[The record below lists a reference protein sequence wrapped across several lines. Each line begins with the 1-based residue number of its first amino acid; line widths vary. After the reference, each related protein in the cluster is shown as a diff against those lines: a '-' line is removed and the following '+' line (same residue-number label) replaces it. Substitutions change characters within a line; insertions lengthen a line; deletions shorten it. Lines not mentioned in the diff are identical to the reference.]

1 MRITHSYVPKSRR
14 FGPSTPAQNGIS
26 MRLPGNAF
34 TLALVLILTTI
45 GCLPHV
51 QAQVSTPSA
60 VYTQVEGVT
69 EYRLSNGLRVLL
81 APDASK
87 PTTTVN
93 ITYLVGSRHENYGET
108 GMAHLLEHLVFK
120 GTPSRGNIMQELGKR
135 GMRFNGTTS
144 YDRTNYFETFAANDD
159 NLQWA
164 LEMEADRMVNSFIA
178 RKDLETEFS
187 VVRNEMEM
195 GENNPRRTLWKYMAA
210 TAYDWHNYGKS
221 TIGARSDVENVRIEN
236 LQAFYRQYYQPDN
249 AVLIITGKLDTAKT
263 LVLVER
269 YFGAIAKPARTLPN
283 TYTRDPVQQG
293 AREVSVKRVGDT
305 QLAAVLYHTA
315 AASHPDA
322 VAMEALAEILA
333 DTPNGRLHKEL
344 VEKNK
349 AVSIA
354 PWNFSL
360 TEPGYI
366 VFMAELG
373 KEQSISDL
381 RTGLQTHLENIKTQ
395 PVTEQELQRAKTS
408 MMVGFDDTM
417 NDPQRLAMQLSESVA
432 NGDWRLFFW
441 ERDRVESLTV
451 AQVQAAAENYF
462 KESNRTFGQFI
473 PTAAPER
480 SVIPESVD
488 VAALLANYQGRKAVD
503 AGENFDASPANIG
516 KRTLRST
523 LPGGMQMAL
532 LSKTTRGQT
541 VSGQLQLDFGD
552 AQSLQGQ
559 ATVSGLTARML
570 MRGAGTL
577 SRAALSSRLDELKA
591 KISVDGGGSSLNV
604 SFETVR
610 QHLPQVL
617 DIVRD
622 IVRAPMLL
630 PAEFELLRKE
640 RITQIESQ
648 RSDPQAMASQALRRA
663 LDNYP
668 AGDVRKVLS
677 FDEIL
682 ANLRAA
688 SAQDVQSFY
697 QDFYGASHAMLTM
710 VGDFDAAAV
719 QAQSQALWGDWRNA
733 KPYTRLGK
741 NAYSASPTRL
751 MLATPDKPNA
761 MYLAALPLSLRD
773 DAPDYIAL
781 AIGNRVLGGG
791 SNNRLEERLRQKEG
805 ISYSA
810 GSQLSASSFDPV
822 AELILYAIH
831 APQNLARLQSALREE
846 TERLVRDGISAQEL
860 TDAKKSMLEEAKIS
874 LAQDGALSGT
884 LLGQLSTGR
893 TMDYTAQRLAK
904 IEATS
909 LDEVNAA
916 IRKYMDW
923 NRLVHVHAG
932 DFAGAGKAAAQ

>member
-1 MRITHSYVPKSRR
+1 MALASLLAMYA
-14 FGPSTPAQNGIS
+14 PAQ
-26 MRLPGNAF
+26 
-34 TLALVLILTTI
+34 
-45 GCLPHV
+45 
-51 QAQVSTPSA
+51 AQSA
-60 VYTQVEGVT
+60 AQRTTQVEGIS
-69 EYRLSNGLRVLL
+69 EYRLPNGLRILL

-263 LVLVER
+263 LALVER
-269 YFGAIAKPARTLPN
+269 YFGTIPKPTRSLTM

-315 AASHPDA
+315 AASHPDS
-322 VAMEALAEILA
+322 VAMEALTEILA

-373 KEQSISDL
+373 KEQSVSEL
-381 RTGLQTHLENIKTQ
+381 RTGLQEALENIKAR

-408 MMVGFDDTM
+408 LMVGFDDTM
-417 NDPQRLAMQLSESVA
+417 NDPQRLAMQLSESTA

-441 ERDRVESLTV
+441 ERDRLEALTV
-451 AQVQAAAENYF
+451 QQVQAVAENYF

-480 SVIPESVD
+480 SVIPEPVD
-488 VAALLANYQGRKAVD
+488 VAALLANYQGRKAVN
-503 AGENFDASPANIG
+503 AGENFDASPTNIG

-541 VSGQLQLDFGD
+541 VNGQLQLDFGD
-552 AQSLQGQ
+552 VQSLQGK
-559 ATVSGLTARML
+559 ATVSALTARML

-648 RSDPQAMASQALRRA
+648 RSDPQAMASQALRKA

-688 SAQDVQSFY
+688 SAQDVQRFH
-697 QDFYGASHAMLTM
+697 QDFYGASHAKLTM

-719 QAQSQALWGDWRNA
+719 QSQSQALWGDWRSA

-741 NAYSASPTRL
+741 VAYSASPARL

-831 APQNLARLQSALREE
+831 APQNLARLQNALREE
-846 TERLVRDGISAQEL
+846 TERLVRDGITAQEL
-860 TDAKKSMLEEAKIS
+860 ADAKKSMLEEAKIS

-909 LDEVNAA
+909 LDEVNTA

-923 NRLVHVHAG
+923 TRLVQVHAG
-932 DFAGAGKAAAQ
+932 DFAAADKAPAK

>member
-1 MRITHSYVPKSRR
+1 
-14 FGPSTPAQNGIS
+14 
-26 MRLPGNAF
+26 MRLLIRLPSILVFFSPLVHAPAWSQSGPAS
-34 TLALVLILTTI
+34 TGLAQL
-45 GCLPHV
+45 
-51 QAQVSTPSA
+51 
-60 VYTQVEGVT
+60 YTQVEGVS
-69 EYRLSNGLRVLL
+69 EYRLPNGLRVLL

-120 GTPSRGNIMQELGKR
+120 GTPARGNIMQELGKR

-210 TAYDWHNYGKS
+210 TAYDWHNYGKP

-249 AVLIITGKLDTAKT
+249 AALVITGKLDVSKT
-263 LVLVER
+263 LALVER
-269 YFGAIAKPARTLPN
+269 YFGAIPKPARSLPV

-322 VAMEALAEILA
+322 VAMEALSEILA

-344 VEKNK
+344 IEKNK

-373 KEQSISDL
+373 KEQSIANL
-381 RTGLQTHLENIKTQ
+381 RSTMQEVLENIKTQ
-395 PVTEQELQRAKTS
+395 AITEQELQRAKTS
-408 MMVGFDDTM
+408 LMVGFDDTM

-432 NGDWRLFFW
+432 SGDWRLFFLG
-441 ERDRVESLTV
+441 RDRLEALTV
-451 AQVQAAAENYF
+451 QQVQAAAENYF

-480 SVIPESVD
+480 SVIPEPVD
-488 VAALLANYQGRKAVD
+488 VVALLANYQGRKAVD

-523 LPGGMQMAL
+523 LPGGMQLAL
-532 LSKTTRGQT
+532 LSKSTRGQT

-559 ATVSGLTARML
+559 ATISALTARML

-591 KISVDGGGSSLNV
+591 KISVDGGGSSVNV

-622 IVRAPMLL
+622 IVRAPMLQ

-648 RSDPQAMASQALRRA
+648 RSDPQAMASQAMRKA

-688 SAQDVQSFY
+688 SVQEVQRFY
-697 QDFYGASHAMLTM
+697 QDFYGASHAKLTL
-710 VGDFDAAAV
+710 VGEFDTVAV
-719 QAQSQALWGDWRNA
+719 QAQSQALWGDWRSA
-733 KPYTRLGK
+733 KTYTRLTK

-751 MLATPDKPNA
+751 MLAAPDKPNA
-761 MYLAALPLSLRD
+761 MYLAALPLELRD
-773 DAPDYIAL
+773 DAPDFIAL
-781 AIGNRVLGGG
+781 ALGNRVLGGG

-810 GSQLSASSFDPV
+810 GSQLSASSFEPV
-822 AELILYAIH
+822 ADLILVAIH
-831 APQNLARLQSALREE
+831 APQNLARLQIAIREE
-846 TERLVRDGISAQEL
+846 TERLVRDGVTAQEL
-860 TDAKKSMLEEAKIS
+860 DDAKKSMLESSKIS
-874 LAQDGALSGT
+874 LAQDGALSGM
-884 LLGQLSTGR
+884 LLGQLTTGR
-893 TMDYTAQRLAK
+893 SMDYTAQRLAK

-909 LDEVNAA
+909 LEEVNAA

-923 NRLVHVHAG
+923 SRLVQVHAG

>member
-1 MRITHSYVPKSRR
+1 MRLLYRLPCLLLCVGLLLHA
-14 FGPSTPAQNGIS
+14 PAQSQSG
-26 MRLPGNAF
+26 PA
-34 TLALVLILTTI
+34 
-45 GCLPHV
+45 
-51 QAQVSTPSA
+51 STAASKL
-60 VYTQVEGVT
+60 YTQVEGVS
-69 EYRLSNGLRVLL
+69 EYRLPNGLRVLL
-81 APDASK
+81 APDDSK
-87 PTTTVN
+87 PTTTIN

-120 GTPSRGNIMQELGKR
+120 GTPSRGNIMQELGKL

-159 NLQWA
+159 NLHWA

-178 RKDLETEFS
+178 RNDLETEFS

-249 AVLIITGKLDTAKT
+249 AVLIITGKVDVAKT
-263 LVLVER
+263 LALVER
-269 YFGAIAKPARTLPN
+269 YFGTIPKPTRSLTM

-305 QLAAVLYHTA
+305 QLAAMLYHTA

-322 VAMEALAEILA
+322 VAMEALSEILA

-366 VFMAELG
+366 VFMAELS
-373 KEQSISDL
+373 KEQSIADL
-381 RTGLQTHLENIKTQ
+381 RTALQTGLENIKAQ

-408 MMVGFDDTM
+408 LMLGFDDTM

-432 NGDWRLFFW
+432 HGDWRLFFW
-441 ERDRVESLTV
+441 ERDRIESLTV
-451 AQVQAAAENYF
+451 QQVQAAAENYF

-480 SVIPESVD
+480 SVIPEPLD
-488 VAALLANYQGRKAVD
+488 VAGLLANYQGRKAVD

-516 KRTLRST
+516 KRTLRRT
-523 LPGGMQMAL
+523 LPGGLQMAL

-552 AQSLQGQ
+552 AQSLQGK

-648 RSDPQAMASQALRRA
+648 RSDPQAMASQALRKA

-668 AGDVRKVLS
+668 TGDVRKVLS

-688 SAQDVQSFY
+688 SVQDVQRFY
-697 QDFYGASHAMLTM
+697 QDFYGASHAKLTM
-710 VGDFDAAAV
+710 VGDFDTAAV
-719 QAQSQALWGDWRNA
+719 QAQSQALWGDWRST
-733 KPYTRLGK
+733 KPYTRLDK
-741 NAYSASPTRL
+741 NAYSASPARL

-810 GSQLSASSFDPV
+810 GSQLSASSFEPV
-822 AELILYAIH
+822 ADLILVAIH
-831 APQNLARLQSALREE
+831 APQNLARLQTAIREE
-846 TERLVRDGISAQEL
+846 TDRLVRDGVTAQEL
-860 TDAKKSMLEEAKIS
+860 DDAKKALLESSKIS

-909 LDEVNAA
+909 LEEVNAA

-923 NRLVHVHAG
+923 SRLVHVHAG
-932 DFAGAGKAAAQ
+932 DFAGADKAAAQ

>member
-1 MRITHSYVPKSRR
+1 MRLLSRLTCLLL
-14 FGPSTPAQNGIS
+14 FVNLLIHTPAQSQSGPVS
-26 MRLPGNAF
+26 AGA
-34 TLALVLILTTI
+34 
-45 GCLPHV
+45 
-51 QAQVSTPSA
+51 AQL
-60 VYTQVEGVT
+60 YTQVEGVS

-87 PTTTVN
+87 PTMTVN

-164 LEMEADRMVNSFIA
+164 LEMEADRMVNSYIA
-178 RKDLETEFS
+178 LKDLDTEFS

-210 TAYDWHNYGKS
+210 TAYDWHNYGKP
-221 TIGARSDVENVRIEN
+221 TIGARTDVENVRIEN

-249 AVLIITGKLDTAKT
+249 AVLVITGKLDVSKT
-263 LVLVER
+263 LSLVER
-269 YFGAIAKPARTLPN
+269 YFGAIPKPARTLPV
-283 TYTRDPVQQG
+283 TYTRDAVQQG

-322 VAMEALAEILA
+322 VAMEALSDILA

-360 TEPGYI
+360 KEPGYI
-366 VFMAELG
+366 IFMAELG
-373 KEQSISDL
+373 KEQSITDL
-381 RTGLQTHLENIKTQ
+381 RAGLQEALENIKAQ

-408 MMVGFDDTM
+408 LMVGFDDTM
-417 NDPQRLAMQLSESVA
+417 NDPQRLAMQLSESA
-432 NGDWRLFFW
+432 ASGDWRLLFW
-441 ERDRVESLTV
+441 ERDRLESLT
-451 AQVQAAAENYF
+451 AQQVQAVAENYF

-480 SVIPESVD
+480 SVIPEQVD
-488 VAALLANYQGRKAVD
+488 VAALLANYQGRAAVN

-523 LPGGMQMAL
+523 LPGGMQLAL
-532 LSKTTRGQT
+532 LPKTTRGQT

-552 AQSLQGQ
+552 VQSLQGQ
-559 ATVSGLTARML
+559 ATVSALTARML

-577 SRAALSSRLDELKA
+577 NRAALSSRLDELKA
-591 KISVDGGGSSLNV
+591 KISVDGGGSSVNV

-622 IVRAPMLL
+622 IVRAPMLQ
-630 PAEFELLRKE
+630 PAEFDQLRKE

-648 RSDPQAMASQALRRA
+648 RSDPQAMASQAMRKA
-663 LDNYP
+663 LDNYA
-668 AGDVRKVLS
+668 AGDVRKALS
-677 FDEIL
+677 VDEIL
-682 ANLRAA
+682 ANLRAT
-688 SAQDVQSFY
+688 SLQDVQRFY
-697 QDFYGASHAMLTM
+697 QDFYGASHAKLTM
-710 VGDFDAAAV
+710 VGEFDAAAV
-719 QAQSQALWGDWRNA
+719 QAQSQALWGDWRSS
-733 KPYTRLGK
+733 KPYTRLTK
-741 NAYSASPTRL
+741 NTYSASPARL
-751 MLATPDKPNA
+751 MLAAPDKPNA
-761 MYLAALPLSLRD
+761 MYLAALPLNLRD
-773 DAPDYIAL
+773 DSPDYIAL
-781 AIGNRVLGGG
+781 ALGNRVLGGG

-810 GSQLSASSFDPV
+810 GSQLSASSFEPV
-822 AELILYAIH
+822 ADLILYAIH
-831 APQNLARLQSALREE
+831 APQNLARLQTALREE
-846 TERLVRDGISAQEL
+846 TERLVRDGITAQEL
-860 TDAKKSMLEEAKIS
+860 DDAKKAMLESSKIS

-909 LDEVNAA
+909 LEEVNAA

-923 NRLVHVHAG
+923 SRLVQVHAG
-932 DFAGAGKAAAQ
+932 DFAGAGKATAQ

>member
-1 MRITHSYVPKSRR
+1 
-14 FGPSTPAQNGIS
+14 
-26 MRLPGNAF
+26 MRLLIRLPSILVFFSPLVHAPAWSQSGPAS
-34 TLALVLILTTI
+34 TGLAQL
-45 GCLPHV
+45 
-51 QAQVSTPSA
+51 
-60 VYTQVEGVT
+60 YTQVEGVS
-69 EYRLSNGLRVLL
+69 EYRLPNGLRVLL

-120 GTPSRGNIMQELGKR
+120 GTPARGNIMQELGKR

-210 TAYDWHNYGKS
+210 TAYDWHNYGKP

-249 AVLIITGKLDTAKT
+249 AALVITGKLDVSKT
-263 LVLVER
+263 LALVER
-269 YFGAIAKPARTLPN
+269 YFGAIPKPARSLPV

-322 VAMEALAEILA
+322 VAMEALSEILA

-344 VEKNK
+344 IEKNK

-373 KEQSISDL
+373 KEQSIANL
-381 RTGLQTHLENIKTQ
+381 RSTMQEVLENIKTQ
-395 PVTEQELQRAKTS
+395 AITEQELQRAKTS
-408 MMVGFDDTM
+408 LMVGFDDTM

-432 NGDWRLFFW
+432 SGDWRLFFLG
-441 ERDRVESLTV
+441 RDRLEALTV
-451 AQVQAAAENYF
+451 QQVQAAAENYF

-480 SVIPESVD
+480 SVIPEPVD
-488 VAALLANYQGRKAVD
+488 VVALLANYQGRKAVD

-523 LPGGMQMAL
+523 LPGGMQLAL
-532 LSKTTRGQT
+532 LSKSTRGQT

-559 ATVSGLTARML
+559 ATISALTARML

-591 KISVDGGGSSLNV
+591 KISVDGGGSSVNV

-622 IVRAPMLL
+622 IVRAPMLQ

-648 RSDPQAMASQALRRA
+648 RSDPQAMASQAMRKA

-688 SAQDVQSFY
+688 SVQEVQRFY
-697 QDFYGASHAMLTM
+697 QDFYGASHAKLTL
-710 VGDFDAAAV
+710 VGEFETAAV
-719 QAQSQALWGDWRNA
+719 QAQSQALWGDWRSA
-733 KPYTRLGK
+733 KTYTRLTK

-751 MLATPDKPNA
+751 MLAAPDKPNA
-761 MYLAALPLSLRD
+761 MYLAALPLELRD
-773 DAPDYIAL
+773 DAPDFIAL
-781 AIGNRVLGGG
+781 ALGNRVLGGG

-810 GSQLSASSFDPV
+810 GSQLSASSFEPV
-822 AELILYAIH
+822 ADLILVAIH
-831 APQNLARLQSALREE
+831 APQNLARLQIAIREE
-846 TERLVRDGISAQEL
+846 TERLVRDGVTAQEL
-860 TDAKKSMLEEAKIS
+860 DDAKKSMLESSKIS
-874 LAQDGALSGT
+874 LAQDGALSGM
-884 LLGQLSTGR
+884 LLGQLTTGR
-893 TMDYTAQRLAK
+893 SMDYTAQRLAK

-909 LDEVNAA
+909 LEEVNAA

-923 NRLVHVHAG
+923 SRLVQVHAG

>member
-1 MRITHSYVPKSRR
+1 MERTGVWNFPSPSLTAEFVMRLLSRLTCLLL
-14 FGPSTPAQNGIS
+14 FVNLLIHTPAQSQSG
-26 MRLPGNAF
+26 P
-34 TLALVLILTTI
+34 
-45 GCLPHV
+45 
-51 QAQVSTPSA
+51 VSTGA
-60 VYTQVEGVT
+60 AQLYTQVEGVS

-87 PTTTVN
+87 PTMTVN

-144 YDRTNYFETFAANDD
+144 YDRTNYFETFVANDD

-164 LEMEADRMVNSFIA
+164 LEMEADRMVNSYIA
-178 RKDLETEFS
+178 LKDLDTEFS

-210 TAYDWHNYGKS
+210 TAYDWHNYGKP
-221 TIGARSDVENVRIEN
+221 TIGARTDVENVRIEN

-249 AVLIITGKLDTAKT
+249 AVLVITGKLDVSKT
-263 LVLVER
+263 LSLVER
-269 YFGAIAKPARTLPN
+269 YFGAIPKPARTLPV
-283 TYTRDPVQQG
+283 TYTRDAVQQG

-322 VAMEALAEILA
+322 VAMEALSDILA

-360 TEPGYI
+360 KEPGYI
-366 VFMAELG
+366 IFMAELG
-373 KEQSISDL
+373 KEQSIADL
-381 RTGLQTHLENIKTQ
+381 RAGLQEALENIKAQ

-408 MMVGFDDTM
+408 LMVGFDDTM
-417 NDPQRLAMQLSESVA
+417 NDPQRLAMQLSESA
-432 NGDWRLFFW
+432 ASGDWRLLFW
-441 ERDRVESLTV
+441 ERDRLEALT
-451 AQVQAAAENYF
+451 AQQVQAAAENYF

-480 SVIPESVD
+480 SVIPEQVD
-488 VAALLANYQGRKAVD
+488 VAALLANYQGRAAVN

-523 LPGGMQMAL
+523 LPGGMQLAL
-532 LSKTTRGQT
+532 LPKTTRGQT

-552 AQSLQGQ
+552 VQSLQGQ
-559 ATVSGLTARML
+559 ATVSALTARML

-577 SRAALSSRLDELKA
+577 NRAALSSRLDELKA
-591 KISVDGGGSSLNV
+591 KISVDGGSSSVNV

-630 PAEFELLRKE
+630 PAEFEQLRKE

-648 RSDPQAMASQALRRA
+648 RSDPQAMASQAMRKA
-663 LDNYP
+663 LDNYA
-668 AGDVRKVLS
+668 AGDVRKALS
-677 FDEIL
+677 VDEIL
-682 ANLRAA
+682 ANLRAT
-688 SAQDVQSFY
+688 SLQDVQRFY
-697 QDFYGASHAMLTM
+697 QDFYGASHAKLTM
-710 VGDFDAAAV
+710 VGEFDAAAV
-719 QAQSQALWGDWRNA
+719 QAQSQALWGDWRSS
-733 KPYTRLGK
+733 KPYTRLTK
-741 NAYSASPTRL
+741 NTYSASPARL
-751 MLATPDKPNA
+751 MLAAPDKPNA
-761 MYLAALPLSLRD
+761 MYLAALPLNLRD
-773 DAPDYIAL
+773 DSPEYIAL
-781 AIGNRVLGGG
+781 ALGNRVLGGG

-810 GSQLSASSFDPV
+810 GSQLSASSFEPV
-822 AELILYAIH
+822 ADLILYAIH
-831 APQNLARLQSALREE
+831 APQNLARLQTALREE
-846 TERLVRDGISAQEL
+846 TERLVRDGITAQEL
-860 TDAKKSMLEEAKIS
+860 DDAKKAMLESSKIS

-893 TMDYTAQRLAK
+893 TMEYTAQRLAK

-909 LDEVNAA
+909 LEDVNAA

-923 NRLVHVHAG
+923 SRLVQVHAG
-932 DFAGAGKAAAQ
+932 DFSGAGKATAQ

>member
-1 MRITHSYVPKSRR
+1 MRLLSRLPCLLL
-14 FGPSTPAQNGIS
+14 FVNLLIHTPAQSQSGPVS
-26 MRLPGNAF
+26 AGA
-34 TLALVLILTTI
+34 
-45 GCLPHV
+45 
-51 QAQVSTPSA
+51 AQL
-60 VYTQVEGVT
+60 YTQVEGVS

-87 PTTTVN
+87 PTMTVN

-164 LEMEADRMVNSFIA
+164 LEMEADRMVNSYIA
-178 RKDLETEFS
+178 LKDLDTEFS

-210 TAYDWHNYGKS
+210 TAYDWHNYGKP
-221 TIGARSDVENVRIEN
+221 TIGARTDVENVRIEN

-249 AVLIITGKLDTAKT
+249 AVLVITGKLDVSKT
-263 LVLVER
+263 LSLVER
-269 YFGAIAKPARTLPN
+269 YFGAIPKPARTLPV
-283 TYTRDPVQQG
+283 TYTRDAVQQG

-322 VAMEALAEILA
+322 VAMEALSDILA

-360 TEPGYI
+360 KEPGYI
-366 VFMAELG
+366 IFMAELG
-373 KEQSISDL
+373 KEQSIADL
-381 RTGLQTHLENIKTQ
+381 RAGLQEALENIKAQ

-408 MMVGFDDTM
+408 LMVGFDDTM
-417 NDPQRLAMQLSESVA
+417 NDPQRLAMQLSESA
-432 NGDWRLFFW
+432 ASGDWRLLFW
-441 ERDRVESLTV
+441 ERDRLEALT
-451 AQVQAAAENYF
+451 AQQVQAAAENYF

-480 SVIPESVD
+480 SVIPEQVD
-488 VAALLANYQGRKAVD
+488 VSALLANYQGRAAVN

-523 LPGGMQMAL
+523 LPGGMQLAL
-532 LSKTTRGQT
+532 LPKTTRGQT

-552 AQSLQGQ
+552 VQSLQGQ
-559 ATVSGLTARML
+559 ATVSALTARML

-577 SRAALSSRLDELKA
+577 NRAALSSRLDELKA
-591 KISVDGGGSSLNV
+591 KISVDGGGSSVNV

-622 IVRAPMLL
+622 IVRAPMLQ
-630 PAEFELLRKE
+630 PAEFDQLRKE

-648 RSDPQAMASQALRRA
+648 RSDPQAMASQAMRKA
-663 LDNYP
+663 LDNYA
-668 AGDVRKVLS
+668 AGDVRKALS
-677 FDEIL
+677 VDEIL
-682 ANLRAA
+682 ANLRAT
-688 SAQDVQSFY
+688 SLQDVQRFY
-697 QDFYGASHAMLTM
+697 QDFYGASHAKLTM
-710 VGDFDAAAV
+710 VGEFDAAAV
-719 QAQSQALWGDWRNA
+719 QAQSQALWGDWRSS
-733 KPYTRLGK
+733 KPYTRLTK
-741 NAYSASPTRL
+741 NTYSASPARL
-751 MLATPDKPNA
+751 MLAAPDKPNA
-761 MYLAALPLSLRD
+761 MYLAALPLNLRD
-773 DAPDYIAL
+773 DSPDYIAL
-781 AIGNRVLGGG
+781 ALGNRVLGGG

-810 GSQLSASSFDPV
+810 GSQLSASSFEPV
-822 AELILYAIH
+822 ADLILYAIH
-831 APQNLARLQSALREE
+831 APQNLARLQTALREE
-846 TERLVRDGISAQEL
+846 TERLVRDGITAQEL
-860 TDAKKSMLEEAKIS
+860 DDAKKAMLESSKIS

-909 LDEVNAA
+909 LEDVNAA

-923 NRLVHVHAG
+923 SRLVHVHAG
-932 DFAGAGKAAAQ
+932 DFAGASKAASQ

>member
-1 MRITHSYVPKSRR
+1 MRLLSRLPCLLL
-14 FGPSTPAQNGIS
+14 FVNLLIHTPAQSQSGPVS
-26 MRLPGNAF
+26 AGA
-34 TLALVLILTTI
+34 
-45 GCLPHV
+45 
-51 QAQVSTPSA
+51 AQL
-60 VYTQVEGVT
+60 YTQVEGVS

-87 PTTTVN
+87 PTMTVN

-164 LEMEADRMVNSFIA
+164 LEMEADRMVNSYIA
-178 RKDLETEFS
+178 LKDLDTEFS

-210 TAYDWHNYGKS
+210 TAYDWHNYGKP
-221 TIGARSDVENVRIEN
+221 TIGARTDVENVRIEN

-249 AVLIITGKLDTAKT
+249 AVLVITGKLDVSKT
-263 LVLVER
+263 LSLVER
-269 YFGAIAKPARTLPN
+269 YFGAIPKPARTLPV
-283 TYTRDPVQQG
+283 TYTRDAVQQG

-322 VAMEALAEILA
+322 VAMEALSDILA

-360 TEPGYI
+360 KEPGYI
-366 VFMAELG
+366 IFMAELG
-373 KEQSISDL
+373 KEQSIADL
-381 RTGLQTHLENIKTQ
+381 RAGLQEALENIKAQ

-408 MMVGFDDTM
+408 LMVGFDDTM
-417 NDPQRLAMQLSESVA
+417 NDPQRLAMQLSESA
-432 NGDWRLFFW
+432 ASGDWRLLFW
-441 ERDRVESLTV
+441 ERDRLESLT
-451 AQVQAAAENYF
+451 AQQVQAVAENYF

-480 SVIPESVD
+480 SVIPEQVD
-488 VAALLANYQGRKAVD
+488 VSALLANYQGRAAVN

-523 LPGGMQMAL
+523 LPGGMQLAL
-532 LSKTTRGQT
+532 LPKTTRGQT

-552 AQSLQGQ
+552 VQSLQGQ
-559 ATVSGLTARML
+559 ATVSALTARML

-577 SRAALSSRLDELKA
+577 NRAALSSRLDELKA
-591 KISVDGGGSSLNV
+591 KISVDGGGSSVNV

-622 IVRAPMLL
+622 IVRAPMLQ
-630 PAEFELLRKE
+630 PAEFDQLRKE

-648 RSDPQAMASQALRRA
+648 RSDPQAMASQAMRKA
-663 LDNYP
+663 LDNYA
-668 AGDVRKVLS
+668 AGDVRKALS
-677 FDEIL
+677 VDEIL
-682 ANLRAA
+682 ANLRAT
-688 SAQDVQSFY
+688 SLQDVQRFY
-697 QDFYGASHAMLTM
+697 QDFYGASHAKLTM
-710 VGDFDAAAV
+710 VGEFDAAAV
-719 QAQSQALWGDWRNA
+719 QAQSQALWGDWRSS
-733 KPYTRLGK
+733 KPYTRLTR
-741 NAYSASPTRL
+741 NTYSASPARL
-751 MLATPDKPNA
+751 MLAAPDKPNA
-761 MYLAALPLSLRD
+761 MYLAALPLNLRD
-773 DAPDYIAL
+773 DSPDYIAL
-781 AIGNRVLGGG
+781 ALGNRVLGGG

-810 GSQLSASSFDPV
+810 GSQLSASSFEPV
-822 AELILYAIH
+822 ADLILYAIH
-831 APQNLARLQSALREE
+831 APQNLARLQTALREE
-846 TERLVRDGISAQEL
+846 TERLVRDGITAQEL
-860 TDAKKSMLEEAKIS
+860 DDAKKAMLESSKIS

-909 LDEVNAA
+909 LEEVNAA

-923 NRLVHVHAG
+923 SRLVHVHAG
-932 DFAGAGKAAAQ
+932 DFAGASKAASQ